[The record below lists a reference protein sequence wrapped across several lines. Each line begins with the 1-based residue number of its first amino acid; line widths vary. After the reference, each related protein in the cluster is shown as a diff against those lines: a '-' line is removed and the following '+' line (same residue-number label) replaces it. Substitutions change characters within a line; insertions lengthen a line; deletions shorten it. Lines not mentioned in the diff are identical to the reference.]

1 MRMERKKILIN
12 DVDPL
17 VIADLRRL
25 LIAAGFDVRI
35 AEDATK
41 TLDLVDN
48 FRPDLIVSEVRLPM
62 LDGARLLR
70 EVRSRPTMQNLPFI
84 MIGQLKTV
92 EERVNVMNLPIDDY
106 AQKPFDAED
115 MVARIENLIKEY
127 ELVTVSQRP
136 RWQGFSG
143 NLTEMNL
150 VDLVQTLEVGRKT
163 CLVRMRQNDNEGNV
177 YFADGQVIDAEL
189 GKVQGRHAL
198 LRMFTWSEGTFQVDL
213 EQHDRARVLTV
224 PNRDL
229 ISEGMTRQYR
239 WDQLKLQLPSLHAMI
254 TYSDNP
260 GSMTFDEEEL
270 SLLAALDRNRAKRI
284 LDVVEEHAGDDLRA
298 LTVLKRL
305 YERGVIKM
313 VEFAANPQHDELEHL
328 RRLQSDRL
336 AGADRF
342 GQVAQLMLR
351 RPPEKSQPQDR
362 RQTERRIPHAGR
374 RQHDRLSSHGMM
386 ASKKLYLNKSE
397 LLMIREKL
405 AN

>member
-35 AEDATK
+35 AEDASK
-41 TLDLVDN
+41 TLELVDN

-84 MIGQLKTV
+84 LIGQLKTV

-115 MVARIENLIKEY
+115 MVTRIENLIKEY

-143 NLTEMNL
+143 NLAEMNL
-150 VDLVQTLEVGRKT
+150 VDLVQTLEVGKKT
-163 CLVRMRQNDNEGNV
+163 CLVRMRQNGHEGNV

-189 GKVQGRHAL
+189 GKVHGRNAL
-198 LRMFTWSEGTFQVDL
+198 LRMFTWSDGTFQVDL
-213 EQHDRARVLTV
+213 EQHGRARVLTI

-239 WDQLKLQLPSLHAMI
+239 WDQLKSQLPSLHAMI
-254 TYSDNP
+254 IYADNP

-270 SLLAALDRNRAKRI
+270 ALLASLDRNRAKRI
-284 LDVVEEHAGDDLRA
+284 MDVVDEHADDDLRT

-305 YERGVIKM
+305 YERDVIKM
-313 VEFAANPQHDELEHL
+313 VEFDANPYHNELEHL
-328 RRLQSDRL
+328 RRLQNDRPE
-336 AGADRF
+336 GADRF
-342 GQVAQLMLR
+342 GQVAQLMLM
-351 RPPEKSQPQDR
+351 RPPERSQPLER
-362 RQTERRIPHAGR
+362 RQTDRRIPHAGR
-374 RQHDRLSSHGMM
+374 RQHDRLSARGVL
-386 ASKKLYLNKSE
+386 AGKKLYLNKSE